1 MAICWYAFCPIEYG
15 PMKYHTT
22 HAMEYHL
29 ICKTSLPSHADLPF
43 FISEGV
49 GTWSEW
55 GRWSECD
62 PSWSGGNKFRS
73 RNCNNAPSAAACDG
87 DPTETA
93 PCTNATSIDFF
104 DQVFTNHKKN
114 VTVYCCHTN
123 NTIELAT
130 CGLGVSCAGNCSAL
144 GATLCPSGNCT
155 GDCAY
160 SFEEEE
166 TINTE
171 AESGLSV
178 ATQPSWAFKWCSA
191 RCNVWKTKGCCYNPV
206 CRDKTSA
213 HKKRCSW
220 FNYLT
225 GNVW

>member
-1 MAICWYAFCPIEYG
+1 MAICWYAFCPMQYG
-15 PMKYHTT
+15 PMKY
-22 HAMEYHL
+22 
-29 ICKTSLPSHADLPF
+29 HADLPF
-43 FISEGV
+43 FISAGV

-160 SFEEEE
+160 SFEQEE
-166 TINTE
+166 TTE
-171 AESGLSV
+171 AESGSSV
-178 ATQPSWAFKWCSA
+178 ATKPSSAFKWCSHH
-191 RCNVWKTKGCCYNPV
+191 CDVWTTKGCCYNPV

>member
-1 MAICWYAFCPIEYG
+1 M
-15 PMKYHTT
+15 
-22 HAMEYHL
+22 
-29 ICKTSLPSHADLPF
+29 HADYRNNLNSILRQFSGLKIYKHFYFSWRF
-43 FISEGV
+43 FKFVNSLHGWWVYILGGDHPIWVVTTLLVELALLGV
-49 GTWSEW
+49 GLVY
-55 GRWSECD
+55 
-62 PSWSGGNKFRS
+62 PKK
-73 RNCNNAPSAAACDG
+73 NAQLPKR
-87 DPTETA
+87 T
-93 PCTNATSIDFF
+93 
-104 DQVFTNHKKN
+104 VTNHKKN